1 MKILIVEDDF
11 VSRSLLRRILS
22 QLGECQVAT
31 NGEEGLEA
39 FSSAM
44 REGSPFELICLDIM
58 LPQLSGLDL
67 LRTIREQ
74 ESEVGLGGLS
84 GARIIMTTA
93 VDDRS
98 DVVGAFKLGCEA
110 YLVKPIDRSELL
122 KKIAELGLKA
132 PA

>member
-22 QLGECQVAT
+22 PLGECQVAT

-39 FSSAM
+39 FSHAM
-44 REGSPFELICLDIM
+44 KEGAPFELICLDIM
-58 LPQLSGLDL
+58 LPQLSGLEL
-67 LRTIREQ
+67 LQCIRDQ
-74 ESEVGLGGLS
+74 ESEAGVGGLS

-93 VDDRS
+93 IDDRS

-110 YLVKPIDRSELL
+110 YMVKPIDRSELL
-122 KKIAELGLKA
+122 KKIAELGIKA
-132 PA
+132 PE